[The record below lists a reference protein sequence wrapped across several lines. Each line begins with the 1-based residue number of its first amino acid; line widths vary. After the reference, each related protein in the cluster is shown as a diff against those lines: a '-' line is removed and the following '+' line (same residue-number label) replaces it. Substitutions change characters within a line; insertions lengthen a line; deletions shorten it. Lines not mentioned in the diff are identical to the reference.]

1 MHFSLMSQA
10 NSPSPAPVDK
20 GKLPLVEANAISLAD
35 IKPTE
40 TGQTIEIRVYRKW
53 VAKNVKTQVA
63 SNFCAILL
71 DKQGNAIQANMDLKD
86 TDHFDELLQLN
97 NAYRISRF
105 LCRRTKIW
113 DRTLPNETTLVFGRY
128 TSIIPISNTDFP
140 EHHFNFIAYNEVNE
154 RANISGAP
162 LIDYIGC
169 IYRISNPI
177 ISGNAMASRRTRRII
192 DIQNLDGI
200 NLPFLIWGEMA
211 EKFDINEYAKMQK
224 PVIIALSS
232 AWASK
237 KYGDFINPIPALE
250 IQRQPYGSD
259 AEEQMRNRYTIE
271 ALLSVN
277 PQHYEQIRFTT
288 EATLLQIIAPN
299 GWYYRKCSAC
309 NVKVAEDPAVSQCHN
324 HGPQPIPNY
333 GYCFKAIVDDG
344 TATATITCFSPEA
357 HTFVPD
363 CNTIVNTIEDKDT
376 YHVPLPLK
384 QAEGHAYIFK
394 YHFGKKAKPGNP
406 NFTLDAVFKPV
417 TEPLLALPSTEA
429 VSSPPAE
436 ILEEPS
442 SHSDQTAE
450 TTETT
455 SSAKNNMQAVAEDS
469 EAKNK
474 TAKRGLFQEAQPQQ
488 KKPRQEN

>member
-40 TGQTIEIRVYRKW
+40 TRDQTIEIYGFIENGRTKIWDRTLPNETTLVFGRYTSIIPIFNTDFPEHHFNFIAYNEVNERANISGAPLIDAKPVIIGAQFSLMMPFIFKRKQFPVKLCYAMTINKSQGQSLERIGVFLPEPVFSHGQLYVALSRATSPEVFYLPNTIYYMHFSPMSQANSPSPAPVDKGKLPLVEANAISLADIKPTQTGQTIEIRVYRKW

-105 LCRRTKIW
+105 LC
-113 DRTLPNETTLVFGRY
+113 
-128 TSIIPISNTDFP
+128 
-140 EHHFNFIAYNEVNE
+140 
-154 RANISGAP
+154 
-162 LIDYIGC
+162 
-169 IYRISNPI
+169 
-177 ISGNAMASRRTRRII
+177 TR
-192 DIQNLDGI
+192 
-200 NLPFLIWGEMA
+200 
-211 EKFDINEYAKMQK
+211 
-224 PVIIALSS
+224 
-232 AWASK
+232 
-237 KYGDFINPIPALE
+237 
-250 IQRQPYGSD
+250 
-259 AEEQMRNRYTIE
+259 
-271 ALLSVN
+271 
-277 PQHYEQIRFTT
+277 
-288 EATLLQIIAPN
+288 
-299 GWYYRKCSAC
+299 
-309 NVKVAEDPAVSQCHN
+309 
-324 HGPQPIPNY
+324 
-333 GYCFKAIVDDG
+333 
-344 TATATITCFSPEA
+344 
-357 HTFVPD
+357 
-363 CNTIVNTIEDKDT
+363 
-376 YHVPLPLK
+376 
-384 QAEGHAYIFK
+384 

-406 NFTLDAVFKPV
+406 NITLDAVFKPV
-417 TEPLLALPSTEA
+417 TEPLLALPSTKA
-429 VSSPPAE
+429 VSSPLAE

-474 TAKRGLFQEAQPQQ
+474 TAKRGLFQDAQPQQ